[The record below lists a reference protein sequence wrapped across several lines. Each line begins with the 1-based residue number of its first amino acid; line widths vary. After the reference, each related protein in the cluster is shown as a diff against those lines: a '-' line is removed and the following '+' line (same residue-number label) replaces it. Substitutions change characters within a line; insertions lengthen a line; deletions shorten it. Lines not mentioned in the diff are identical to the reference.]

1 MRRKV
6 TALLAASSLLVSN
19 TVFAADSVSKG
30 LGIKTDIGGTVIMQ
44 GTPEAN
50 DGKNKGLSA
59 ASYLFDVK
67 LTKEFEEN
75 GKVVVRFKG
84 GRGAGLEVDENGNNG
99 VNTYGQVNAN
109 ADESLDSAANTL
121 AKVVEL
127 YYEQAIL
134 NDKLTV
140 DFGKLN
146 FCEFFADNNF
156 AGDDNSQFLTGSFA
170 RDKTI
175 DSVPQR
181 PALRLNYVL
190 FEKLDISYAYFAI
203 DLNRFDASGIN
214 IAQFNFKPYPNG
226 NYRLYVWGNNGVHYK
241 YNDNTSKSG
250 SYGFGISVDQ
260 AVNDGFGVF
269 ARCGY
274 KEHSFGNHATGT
286 GTDGKELNNFALPL
300 SVMWS
305 VGSQFNGSKW
315 SRDNDVLGI
324 AIGQIYGSS
333 DAKGVIAE
341 YNNGKYKDGAETQ
354 FEVYYKFTLNNHIAL
369 TPAFQY
375 FANPRGGNV
384 LSGASTA
391 DKNVFVCGVR
401 TAFNF

>member
-1 MRRKV
+1 VKRKV
-6 TALLAASSLLVSN
+6 MALLAASSLLVSN
-19 TVFAADSVSKG
+19 AVFAADSVSQG
-30 LGIKTDIGGTVIMQ
+30 LGIKTDVGGTVIMQ

-59 ASYLFDVK
+59 ASYLFDIK

-75 GKVVVRFKG
+75 GKVVACFKG

-109 ADESLDSAANTL
+109 ADESLDSAANTF

-127 YYEQAIL
+127 YYEQTIL

-146 FCEFFADNNF
+146 FWKFFADNNF

-170 RDKTI
+170 GDKTI

-190 FEKLDISYAYFAI
+190 FEKLDISYAYFAT
-203 DLNRFDASGIN
+203 DLNHFDASGIN
-214 IAQFNFKPYPNG
+214 IAQFNFKPSTNG
-226 NYRLYVWGNNGVHYK
+226 DYRLYVWGNNGVHYK
-241 YNDNTSKSG
+241 YNDASKSG

-260 AVNDGFGVF
+260 AVKGGFGVF

-274 KEHSFGNHATGT
+274 KEHSFGNHATD
-286 GTDGKELNNFALPL
+286 TDGKELNNFALPL
-300 SVMWS
+300 SMTWS
-305 VGSQFNGSKW
+305 VGSQFKGSKW

-333 DAKGVIAE
+333 DAKVVIAK

-354 FEVYYKFTLNNHIAL
+354 FEVYYKFTLNNYIAL

-384 LSGASTA
+384 LNGISNAN
-391 DKNVFVCGVR
+391 KNVFVYGVR
-401 TAFNF
+401 TAFSF